1 MKRKHHLLKNEI
13 EMLQMILKEE
23 VFPIKDYRIKLVNQL
38 ENLKKDWYKVKASK
52 NDLLSMNDAL
62 EEKAE

>member
-1 MKRKHHLLKNEI
+1 
-13 EMLQMILKEE
+13 MLQMILKEE

-52 NDLLSMNDAL
+52 NDALSMKY
-62 EEKAE
+62 E

>member
-52 NDLLSMNDAL
+52 NDLLSMIDG
-62 EEKAE
+62 EKDGN

>member
-52 NDLLSMNDAL
+52 NDALSMKY
-62 EEKAE
+62 E